1 MLVFM
6 LIYTNAD
13 CNLALKSSNL
23 FCLIYSI
30 SENIFCSF
38 KIHCLFFCK
47 MRIFRSFWIISVT
60 KATTIPDYYCIS
72 KKIMRMLLKSHIFL
86 VHTEKYTT
94 FCVLHF
100 CLLCFMRNYFEHLFI
115 FFSFLFSSLSRSLC
129 HKTYMMSIV
138 WWS

>member
-13 CNLALKSSNL
+13 CNLALKFSNL

-60 KATTIPDYYCIS
+60 KAQQYPTITAFRRKSCGCFWSRTFFSCILKSTQHFVYCI
-72 KKIMRMLLKSHIFL
+72 F
-86 VHTEKYTT
+86 VY
-94 FCVLHF
+94 CVL
-100 CLLCFMRNYFEHLFI
+100 CAIISNIYS
-115 FFSFLFSSLSRSLC
+115 FSFLFSSLLYLVLC
-129 HKTYMMSIV
+129 VIKHI
-138 WWS
+138 